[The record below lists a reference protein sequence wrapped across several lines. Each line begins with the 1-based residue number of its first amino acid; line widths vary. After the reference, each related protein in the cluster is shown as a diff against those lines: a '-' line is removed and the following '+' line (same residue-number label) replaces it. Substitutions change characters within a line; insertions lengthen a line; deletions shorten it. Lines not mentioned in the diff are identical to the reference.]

1 MIIDRNCKAFL
12 NGLYGL
18 RARSKK
24 KEVIDVLHNWF
35 RIPYQGDDYKFE
47 RNISVTL
54 PRIIRKFD
62 LLRHCRC
69 LGFESVLAIVDIL
82 DKLYKYLHRHTRGIY
97 GLQGRAELDFFP
109 GMPEVSFGRQLA
121 IFRE

>member
-1 MIIDRNCKAFL
+1 MIIGRNCKAFL
-12 NGLYGL
+12 KGLYGL
-18 RARSKK
+18 RARSKE

-54 PRIIRKFD
+54 PRIIR
-62 LLRHCRC
+62 
-69 LGFESVLAIVDIL
+69 
-82 DKLYKYLHRHTRGIY
+82 
-97 GLQGRAELDFFP
+97 
-109 GMPEVSFGRQLA
+109 MPEVSFGRQLA